1 MLCYFFFDISIF
13 IADFE
18 VLWSFLTDPPI
29 ILSMGSKVLSPYYN
43 SRAVVNISAS
53 GSILAL
59 QGVRKGD
66 AGLYRCS
73 VAIQGDN
80 PPSVVHT
87 VRITDST
94 QSESEITTSI
104 KSKSEIKDSIQSESE
119 ITNSTRSKSENTD
132 SIQSE
137 SEISNSIQSESEIT
151 KKIQSKPEGPN
162 KSGSESFI
170 MPSESQNIISS
181 QSVTI
186 SSPTTS
192 YSVSTISA
200 LVGDDITLTCH
211 TTAIH
216 TPTIVWTRQVRWCQ

>member
-1 MLCYFFFDISIF
+1 
-13 IADFE
+13 
-18 VLWSFLTDPPI
+18 
-29 ILSMGSKVLSPYYN
+29 MG
-43 SRAVVNISAS
+43 
-53 GSILAL
+53 
-59 QGVRKGD
+59 
-66 AGLYRCS
+66 
-73 VAIQGDN
+73 
-80 PPSVVHT
+80 VHT

-94 QSESEITTSI
+94 QSESEITNSI
-104 KSKSEIKDSIQSESE
+104 
-119 ITNSTRSKSENTD
+119 RSKSENTN

-216 TPTIVWTRQVRWCQ
+216 TPTIVWTRQASMMPSGERASIRLFKLRMTVSISF